1 VVDRNEAGLPA
12 SLRDRLVLLLGR
24 IHWWVLATA
33 PVITVA
39 IAASVTA
46 GWYAPGKPALET
58 LAVLVTGGF
67 AAACLVRL
75 ATSRDIYFLWAAAIM
90 LTLLGREIRLPGAS
104 SLVYVALALLGWF
117 ALRRL
122 DALGD
127 RLTGPAL
134 LTALALGLLTYAISV
149 AVDQRWARGLPGE
162 GLWHV
167 PLEETL
173 ELIGHSTIGLALLW
187 SPRQATTNLSA
198 RRGSSDSDA

>member
-1 VVDRNEAGLPA
+1 VDRHEAGLPA
-12 SLRDRLVLLLGR
+12 SLGERLALLLGR
-24 IHWWVLATA
+24 VHWWVLGAA
-33 PVITVA
+33 PPIVVA
-39 IAASVTA
+39 IAASVMA
-46 GWYAPGKPALET
+46 GWYAPGKPALER

-75 ATSRDIYFLWAAAIM
+75 ATSRDAYFLWAAAVM

-104 SLVYVALALLGWF
+104 SLVYVALALLGWL

-122 DALGD
+122 DALSH

-134 LTALALGLLTYAISV
+134 LTALALGLLIYAISV

-162 GLWHV
+162 AVWHV

-173 ELIGHSTIGLALLW
+173 ELFSHSVIGVALLW
-187 SPRQATTNLSA
+187 SPRRAATTARAPLSPP
-198 RRGSSDSDA
+198 GTT